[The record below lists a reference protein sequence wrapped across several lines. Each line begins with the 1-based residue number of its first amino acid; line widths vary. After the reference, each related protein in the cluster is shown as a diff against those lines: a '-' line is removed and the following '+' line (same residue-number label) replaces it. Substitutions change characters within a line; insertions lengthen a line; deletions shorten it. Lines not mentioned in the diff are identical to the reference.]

1 MFKGFT
7 GSISCHNPIILC
19 ELVNLHGHY
28 HCIAMK
34 LKAKLELGLGPAC
47 SFSGSSVHWAAWACG
62 LSRFAWQQSSVS
74 SHASQGSASEGGKT
88 WWSHC
93 NVRTPGLSM
102 MDCSSYTMS
111 NCFSHRW
118 TEDSPFLRVVNWDL
132 FPEWLNTRIFKHF
145 LNNTWH
151 IPAWTQ
157 SLSLTASIIDHDDV
171 WWRKGRCSITIVF
184 EADPPKS

>member
-1 MFKGFT
+1 
-7 GSISCHNPIILC
+7 
-19 ELVNLHGHY
+19 
-28 HCIAMK
+28 MK

-88 WWSHC
+88 WWSNC

-145 LNNTWH
+145 LKTHDTSQHEPNHCPWR
-151 IPAWTQ
+151 PASLTMMMSDGAKVGAPSQ
-157 SLSLTASIIDHDDV
+157 LSSKRTLLSLSGMNKQTCVSLT
-171 WWRKGRCSITIVF
+171 RN
-184 EADPPKS
+184 